1 VVRAGDRLRRGL
13 DRIVELKQKAREV
26 DVRPSSEGYKDL
38 AVALDLRGAALVV
51 AEATLLSARQRQ
63 ESRGAHARSDYP
75 LLDPGLTGNFVI
87 RKDANGQL
95 SATFFPAP
103 PIPEALRPFL
113 EKRVELD
120 LNGRLL
126 E

>member
-26 DVRPSSEGYKDL
+26 DVRPSSEDYKDP
-38 AVALDLRGAALVV
+38 AVALDLRAALVV

-87 RKDANGQL
+87 RQDANGQL